1 MKTALITGI
10 AGQDGSY
17 LAELLLEKGYRVV
30 GMVRRAEAGRL
41 GNIEGVR
48 DRVLLAEGDLTDQGS
63 LIRVLREH
71 RPAEVYNLAAMSHVA
86 ASWAE
91 PVLAGEVTGLGVTR
105 LLEAIRAVDRD
116 IRFYQA
122 GSSEMFGLPR
132 TSPQNEL
139 TAFHPRSP
147 YGAAKVYAH
156 HITVNYRESYGL
168 FACAGILFNHE
179 SPRRPAE
186 FVTRKITSA
195 AVRIKLG
202 LDDRLVLGNT
212 AARRDWGFAGDYVR
226 AMWLMMQLDRPED
239 FVIGTGVQNS
249 VDDFCR
255 MAFDA
260 VGLDHR
266 RYVVSDP
273 KLFRPAETDNVVADA
288 SKAKRLLG
296 WEPAVDVRGLV
307 EMMVRAEMARLGR

>member
-91 PVLAGEVTGLGVTR
+91 PLLAGEVTGLGVTR

-195 AVRIKLG
+195 AVRIRLG
-202 LDDRLVLGNT
+202 LDDKLVLGNT

-266 RYVVSDP
+266 KYVVSDP
-273 KLFRPAETDNVVADA
+273 RLFRPAETDNVVADA

>member
-273 KLFRPAETDNVVADA
+273 KLFRPAETDNVIADA